1 MNDCIYI
8 WNCAPRKL
16 VQLQDAL
23 YSCIRRPIGKSRCV
37 SSDKVSSLEIAEKV
51 GLGRLNFSCSWEK
64 EANVSS
70 KNHWASEERPSG
82 CQMPKAPSFKDGGNK
97 MFWLIG
103 PDREKPRRLKAKR
116 NWFQILRD
124 CFTIGLAHLLPRDT
138 GRDEHS
144 TEESAAGL
152 HDSDSIWTQ
161 SGLGPVGSV
170 CSQYRTALK
179 FAAQ

>member
-16 VQLQDAL
+16 VRLQDAL
-23 YSCIRRPIGKSRCV
+23 YSCIRRPMGKFRCV
-37 SSDKVSSLEIAEKV
+37 SSDKVPSLQIAEKV
-51 GLGRLNFSCSWEK
+51 GLGRLNFSCSWAK
-64 EANVSS
+64 RQMYHQRIIGLVRRGLVSARCQKLHYS
-70 KNHWASEERPSG
+70 KLEEITCS
-82 CQMPKAPSFKDGGNK
+82 D
-97 MFWLIG
+97 LIG
-103 PDREKPRRLKAKR
+103 PDGEKPRRLKAKW
-116 NWFQILRD
+116 NWFQMLRD
-124 CFTIGLAHLLPRDT
+124 YFTIGLTHLLPRDT
-138 GRDEHS
+138 GRDEHN

-170 CSQYRTALK
+170 CSQYRRALK